1 MRTRKLLFFAVLPI
15 VIIIAIFLGPGCTID
30 RMDLH
35 IHYHKTN
42 EDKTT
47 LTVGI
52 PNITESDGN
61 MEARPYVIPN
71 P

>member
-1 MRTRKLLFFAVLPI
+1 MRTRKLLFWIVLPVVI
-15 VIIIAIFLGPGCTID
+15 VVAIFLGPGCTID
-30 RMDLH
+30 QMDLH

-47 LTVGI
+47 LTVGV
-52 PNITESDGN
+52 PNISGPDDTEVQ
-61 MEARPYVIPN
+61 PYVIPT